1 LILKNWDGECINLV
15 EPWYDDKLYKVDD
28 FSFTIG
34 DAVLVSTLI
43 IVGSSIAFAISSFIA
58 WRKRKA
64 IAV

>member
-1 LILKNWDGECINLV
+1 MA
-15 EPWYDDKLYKVDD
+15 EPWYDDKMFNVDD

-43 IVGSSIAFAISSFIA
+43 IVFSSLAFAISSFIA